1 MASHSAFSSRGGPGG
16 VLDSR
21 PASIKVGSNGGA
33 QVRMRQFRICE
44 AMKVLAANR
53 RGGLEDSCTKR
64 TTSPLNPPARP
75 AAPLDQRT
83 TVPLR
88 RGEGTALSP
97 LRGEGV
103 ARVVFEEFG
112 HHAARRYRVE
122 VRS

>member
-53 RGGLEDSCTKR
+53 RGGLEDSGTKR
-64 TTSPLNPPARP
+64 TASPLTPPARP
-75 AAPLDQRT
+75 KPPLDQRT

-88 RGEGTALSP
+88 RREAPTPPP
-97 LRGEGV
+97 LRG
-103 ARVVFEEFG
+103 
-112 HHAARRYRVE
+112 
-122 VRS
+122 